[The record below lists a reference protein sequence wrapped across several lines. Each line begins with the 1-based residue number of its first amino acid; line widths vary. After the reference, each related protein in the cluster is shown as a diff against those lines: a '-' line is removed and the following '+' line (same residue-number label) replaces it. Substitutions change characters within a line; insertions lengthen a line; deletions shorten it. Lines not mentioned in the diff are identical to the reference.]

1 MLIEYFGC
9 RSAINRENAYI
20 FWRLIAEM
28 MSLALNIPFELNFFL
43 LSDKNMNFI

>member
-9 RSAINRENAYI
+9 RSAISKESAYI

-28 MSLALNIPFELNFFL
+28 MSLALHISTFELNFFL
-43 LSDKNMNFI
+43 LLDNP